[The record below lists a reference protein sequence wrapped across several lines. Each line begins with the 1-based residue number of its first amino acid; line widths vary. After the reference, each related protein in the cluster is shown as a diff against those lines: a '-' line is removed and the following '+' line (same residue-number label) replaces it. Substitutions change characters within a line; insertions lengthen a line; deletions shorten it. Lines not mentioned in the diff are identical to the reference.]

1 MIKVGIIEDDRLFL
15 DEITDVVN
23 SSDQLD
29 CVMSAGSAEQFL
41 KYFTKKTVID
51 IILFDIDLPG
61 MSGIEA
67 IIKIKK
73 INPDIQTIVLSI
85 HHDNDT
91 IFRAL
96 RAGATGYLIKDT
108 AYAKLEELLINVH
121 QGIPALSPAIAS
133 RIINFFDASSNKSNS
148 YDLTVKEIEVLKLL
162 VEGFNQKKISS
173 TLEISVNTLRWHIK
187 KIYKKLHVNSQP
199 EVMRLYMDGK
209 IDLD

>member
-15 DEITDVVN
+15 DEITDVIN
-23 SSDQLD
+23 ASDQLD

-41 KYFTKKTVID
+41 KYFTKKTEID

-61 MSGIEA
+61 ISGIEA

-73 INPDIQTIVLSI
+73 INPDIQAIILSI
-85 HHDNDT
+85 HHNNDT

-96 RAGATGYLIKDT
+96 RSGATGYLIKDT
-108 AYAKLEELLINVH
+108 VYDKLEKLLIDVR

-133 RIINFFDASSNKSNS
+133 RIINFFDATSNKSN
-148 YDLTVKEIEVLKLL
+148 YADLTLKEIEVLKLL
-162 VEGFNQKKISS
+162 VEGFNQKRISS
-173 TLEISVNTLRWHIK
+173 TLDVSINTLRWHIK
-187 KIYKKLHVNSQP
+187 NIYKKLHVNSQP